1 MSCTDYEDECRPL
14 LPEGW
19 DIVVRQVAYSDEYDV
34 QLYNHRER
42 MFQVSRYSQNGI
54 DTVLKKR
61 VIDFTAYWT
70 SPLMQALR

>member
-1 MSCTDYEDECRPL
+1 MNCSDYEKEYRPL

-19 DIVVRQVAYSDEYDV
+19 DIIVTIDEYSNNYIV
-34 QLYNHRER
+34 QIYNHRER

-61 VIDFTAYWT
+61 VIYFTAYWT